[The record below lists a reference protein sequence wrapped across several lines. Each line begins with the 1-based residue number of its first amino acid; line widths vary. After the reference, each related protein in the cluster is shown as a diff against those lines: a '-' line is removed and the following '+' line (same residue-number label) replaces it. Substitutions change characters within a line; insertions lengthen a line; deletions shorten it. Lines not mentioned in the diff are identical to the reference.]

1 MKRLWRLSLA
11 ALLLGNAI
19 DGIATHLE
27 VQQAGIKIEHNPFA
41 RWMMGHLGLLP
52 QLILIKLVL
61 GSLLL
66 LIAVHWLRSAEVERF
81 GFWVGTGVIS
91 ILNLYLG
98 ILLAVG
104 GTGWGS
110 GVLKVLVPI
119 PTRIIDFINHFSRGW
134 IGWTIV
140 VAGEVVFLII
150 LCVYGVRPALLLLD
164 RKRQSDKD

>member
-1 MKRLWRLSLA
+1 MKRLWRFSLA
-11 ALLLGNAI
+11 VLLLGNAI

-27 VQQAGIKIEHNPFA
+27 VQQAGIEIEYNPFA

-52 QLILIKLVL
+52 QLILIKIVL

-110 GVLKVLVPI
+110 GILKVLVPI
-119 PTRIIDFINHFSRGW
+119 PTRIIDFIDRVSRGW
-134 IGWTIV
+134 VGWTIV
-140 VAGEVVFLII
+140 VAGEVVLLII
-150 LCVYGVRPALLLLD
+150 LCVYGVRPALLLLEK
-164 RKRQSDKD
+164 RKRPDRE